1 MKFPIMMRSI
11 ASPDLIVHFKDTTHG
26 IVVSDDGRYTAGYE
40 SKAWDKAENKD
51 VWEPIKDE
59 PTKDIEETANNG
71 GTTDYYALDPKWT
84 SHQDVIEAH
93 EMTYAQGNIY
103 KVACTFNTARHGATN
118 ELREINKI
126 IWFANRIRE
135 EILNKNKGKA

>member
-1 MKFPIMMRSI
+1 MEFPIIMRSVN
-11 ASPDLIVHFKDTTHG
+11 SPKLTVRFTRMTQG
-26 IVVSDDGRYTAGYE
+26 TVLTADDRYSLGME
-40 SKAWDKAENKD
+40 SSVWERAENRD
-51 VWEPIKDE
+51 MWEPIKDE
-59 PTKDIEETANNG
+59 PTKDIEETDNNG

-84 SHQDVIEAH
+84 SHQDVIEAR

-103 KVACTFNTARHGATN
+103 KVACTFNTARHGATD